1 MKIVFTKHA
10 SDKFVNLPPESVKV
24 TKRDV
29 LEAIKKPAY
38 KDIESDR
45 PKIIV
50 HKNLDKTHIVRV
62 VYKRSL
68 RAYTL
73 KEESGIITVITFYP
87 TRKGRYEK

>member
-1 MKIVFTKHA
+1 MKMVFTKHA

-62 VYKRSL
+62 VYK
-68 RAYTL
+68 
-73 KEESGIITVITFYP
+73 EESGIITVITFYP